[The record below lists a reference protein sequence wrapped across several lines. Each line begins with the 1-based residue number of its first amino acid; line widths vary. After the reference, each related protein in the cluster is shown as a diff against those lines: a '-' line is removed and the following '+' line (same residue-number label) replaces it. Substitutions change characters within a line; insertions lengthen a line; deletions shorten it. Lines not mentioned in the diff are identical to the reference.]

1 MKAEQQKPPR
11 SQRKAQKGMMSWP
24 PSPSY
29 LLRSE
34 ASMPMA
40 TTRTTR
46 APSAPRS
53 PAATPRRWSPARSA
67 VRTQVDAI
75 HHCFSWHHAD
85 RAVGILAE
93 LPKNEPENPVPAPL
107 ASWEDYYQ
115 WRSLPLHS
123 PVAVL
128 LHWIK
133 LLFRTGFDEAE
144 LKGYTPVIHA
154 NVYQTIKI
162 LYDGAKEVAQ
172 VEPESSKYV
181 ISSDNQVK
189 DEEQLA
195 RNSRRSWT
203 GMTSAGLSAS

>member
-1 MKAEQQKPPR
+1 MKVEQQKPQR

-24 PSPSY
+24 PSLSY

-53 PAATPRRWSPARSA
+53 PPLLLFTFFVSSLLSPTLCS
-67 VRTQVDAI
+67 
-75 HHCFSWHHAD
+75 
-85 RAVGILAE
+85 GLMPLLMGMIL
-93 LPKNEPENPVPAPL
+93 
-107 ASWEDYYQ
+107 
-115 WRSLPLHS
+115 
-123 PVAVL
+123 
-128 LHWIK
+128 IK

-154 NVYQTIKI
+154 NVYETIKI

-172 VEPESSKYV
+172 VEPES
-181 ISSDNQVK
+181 
-189 DEEQLA
+189 
-195 RNSRRSWT
+195 
-203 GMTSAGLSAS
+203 